1 MSIINALVGDLFP
14 PEGTTS
20 MALEHHYMQQ
30 TKRAWNELTLAE
42 MTDAY
47 NKHAKYQITDM
58 GVSGWVEFAAA
69 IEAKLKEKNHA

>member
-1 MSIINALVGDLFP
+1 MSLINALVGDLFP

-30 TKRAWNELTLAE
+30 TKPAWNALTVAE

-47 NKHAKYQITDM
+47 NKHAKYQK
-58 GVSGWVEFAAA
+58 WK
-69 IEAKLKEKNHA
+69 EAYDIQQKQLRGEA